1 MISTV
6 PSDIPTAAP
15 STAGSPVPTAT
26 FVSPS
31 PSMSYR
37 SISPTTTVTGV
48 PIATLIPTTDA
59 PAIPAPMMLPSIMPS
74 TIVDV
79 RVQTTYVIEIK
90 EGSVVTSQSL
100 SDLKNA
106 MDSLAQQVVDET
118 FPDSRTLRRRR
129 LKVSIVFP
137 TEIVGVLNQSELIK
151 TVSE

>member
-1 MISTV
+1 
-6 PSDIPTAAP
+6 
-15 STAGSPVPTAT
+15 
-26 FVSPS
+26 
-31 PSMSYR
+31 
-37 SISPTTTVTGV
+37 
-48 PIATLIPTTDA
+48 
-59 PAIPAPMMLPSIMPS
+59 MPS